1 MPRQMRLDLA
11 CSRPHPIS
19 QYLVREKEQSMYIA
33 DRDRLQIEQR
43 SFQLNLS
50 QVRGFDQRNAV
61 LIGSLWVEIQKLN
74 PHFGTRNAPLA
85 HQPFYNAFRHG
96 KPPEPHPARLIPD
109 G

>member
-1 MPRQMRLDLA
+1 
-11 CSRPHPIS
+11 
-19 QYLVREKEQSMYIA
+19 MYIA

-50 QVRGFDQRNAV
+50 QVRCFDQRNAV

-96 KPPEPHPARLIPD
+96 KPPEPHPARLIP
-109 G
+109 